1 MGSADWITL
10 KQVLEE
16 HIRRYTNLGRW
27 DGVRRVGRN
36 YRGNPMRVLIYRYAP
51 YLVAAFMVANGF
63 YTLAMG
69 LGEIFHLDQYLA
81 VELGEMRRYLEVVPA
96 PQLGGFVAVFLGVV
110 FIVLGKGLAER
121 RRRARNWAVVAL
133 LLNVLSHLYQ
143 GLPLRNCILSA
154 AGLVLLGLLRAEFT
168 HHSERHR
175 WSYAEVIAV
184 LSIIFALAYGIGGAY
199 LLRAEFSGIET
210 WTDAVYFTVVTY
222 SPLGYGDMLPQST
235 NAKWFAI
242 SMVSIGIGSFFTAL
256 TVLLGPLIE
265 NRLKGVFAV
274 VSKFQKS
281 VDHIHIVVC
290 GYTKVT
296 ESIVD
301 ELRAWQVP
309 FLIIDGREDFV
320 VHLRNSG
327 LDILHGD
334 PTERAVLEQANLPSA
349 AAVIAATDSD
359 ATNTLVALTACSLR
373 EAEDRHKFRIV
384 VHIEDEENIA
394 KVQSIGVDE
403 IISPSTLGGRLM
415 AQRALGAVESA
426 DHG

>member
-1 MGSADWITL
+1 MKAFIWRC
-10 KQVLEE
+10 V
-16 HIRRYTNLGRW
+16 
-27 DGVRRVGRN
+27 
-36 YRGNPMRVLIYRYAP
+36 P

-154 AGLVLLGLLRAEFT
+154 AGLVFLGLLRTEFT
-168 HHSERHR
+168 RHSERYR

-210 WTDAVYFTVVTY
+210 WADAVYFTVVTY
-222 SPLGYGDMLPQST
+222 STLGYGDMLPQSA

-242 SMVSIGIGSFFTAL
+242 SMVSVGIGSFVTAL

-281 VDHIHIVVC
+281 VDHIVVC

-301 ELRAWQVP
+301 ELRTRQVP

-320 VHLRNSG
+320 AHLKNSG
-327 LDILHGD
+327 LDVLQGD
-334 PTERAVLEQANLPSA
+334 PTERAVLEQANLSSA

-359 ATNTLVALTACSLR
+359 ATNTLVALTACTLR
-373 EAEDRHKFRIV
+373 EAGEQHKFRIIV
-384 VHIEDEENIA
+384 RIEDEENIA

-415 AQRALGAVESA
+415 AQRAVGAAESV
-426 DHG
+426 DHD

>member
-1 MGSADWITL
+1 MKALVWRC
-10 KQVLEE
+10 V
-16 HIRRYTNLGRW
+16 
-27 DGVRRVGRN
+27 
-36 YRGNPMRVLIYRYAP
+36 P

-81 VELGEMRRYLEVVPA
+81 VELGEMCRYLEVVPA

-133 LLNVLSHLYQ
+133 LLNMFCLIYTKGCHCRTVSCRQ
-143 GLPLRNCILSA
+143 RA
-154 AGLVLLGLLRAEFT
+154 LVLLGLLRSEFT

-210 WTDAVYFTVVTY
+210 WADAVYFTVVTY
-222 SPLGYGDMLPQST
+222 STLGYGDMLPQSA

-242 SMVSIGIGSFFTAL
+242 SMVIVGIGSFITAL

-281 VDHIHIVVC
+281 VDHIVVC

-301 ELRAWQVP
+301 ELRTRQVP

-320 VHLRNSG
+320 VHLKNSG
-327 LDILHGD
+327 SGCSTRRPHG
-334 PTERAVLEQANLPSA
+334 AGCV
-349 AAVIAATDSD
+349 
-359 ATNTLVALTACSLR
+359 
-373 EAEDRHKFRIV
+373 
-384 VHIEDEENIA
+384 
-394 KVQSIGVDE
+394 
-403 IISPSTLGGRLM
+403 
-415 AQRALGAVESA
+415 GAGESV
-426 DHG
+426 

>member
-1 MGSADWITL
+1 MKA
-10 KQVLEE
+10 
-16 HIRRYTNLGRW
+16 
-27 DGVRRVGRN
+27 
-36 YRGNPMRVLIYRYAP
+36 LIWRCVP

-154 AGLVLLGLLRAEFT
+154 AGLVFLGLLRTEFT
-168 HHSERHR
+168 RHSERYR

-210 WTDAVYFTVVTY
+210 WADAVYFTVVTY
-222 SPLGYGDMLPQST
+222 STLGYGDMLPQST

-242 SMVSIGIGSFFTAL
+242 SMVSVGIGSFVTAL

-281 VDHIHIVVC
+281 VDHIVVC

-301 ELRAWQVP
+301 ELRTRQVP

-320 VHLRNSG
+320 AHLKNSG
-327 LDILHGD
+327 LDVLQGD
-334 PTERAVLEQANLPSA
+334 PTERAVLEQANLSSA

-359 ATNTLVALTACSLR
+359 ATNTLVALTACTLR
-373 EAEDRHKFRIV
+373 EAGEQHKFRIIV
-384 VHIEDEENIA
+384 RIEDEENIA

-415 AQRALGAVESA
+415 AQRAVGAAESV
-426 DHG
+426 DHD

>member
-1 MGSADWITL
+1 MKALVWRC
-10 KQVLEE
+10 V
-16 HIRRYTNLGRW
+16 
-27 DGVRRVGRN
+27 
-36 YRGNPMRVLIYRYAP
+36 P

-154 AGLVLLGLLRAEFT
+154 AGLVLLGLLRTEFT
-168 HHSERHR
+168 RHSERHR
-175 WSYAEVIAV
+175 WSYAEVISV

-210 WTDAVYFTVVTY
+210 WADAVYFTVVTY
-222 SPLGYGDMLPQST
+222 STLGYGDMLPQSA

-242 SMVSIGIGSFFTAL
+242 SMVSVGIGSFVTAL
-256 TVLLGPLIE
+256 TVLLGPMIE

-281 VDHIHIVVC
+281 VDHIVIC

-301 ELRAWQVP
+301 ELRTRQTP
-309 FLIIDGREDFV
+309 FLIIEEREEFV
-320 VHLRNSG
+320 AYLKNSG
-327 LDILHGD
+327 LDVLQGN
-334 PTERAVLEQANLPSA
+334 PTERAVLEYANLSSA

-359 ATNTLVALTACSLR
+359 ATNTLVALTARALS
-373 EAEDRHKFRIV
+373 EAEAQHKFRIIV
-384 VHIEDEENIA
+384 RIEDEENIA
-394 KVQSIGVDE
+394 KVESIGVDE

-415 AQRALGAVESA
+415 AQRALGTAESV

>member
-1 MGSADWITL
+1 MKAFIW
-10 KQVLEE
+10 
-16 HIRRYTNLGRW
+16 RY
-27 DGVRRVGRN
+27 V
-36 YRGNPMRVLIYRYAP
+36 P

-69 LGEIFHLDQYLA
+69 LGEIFHLDRYLA

-168 HHSERHR
+168 RHSERHR

-222 SPLGYGDMLPQST
+222 STLGYGDILPQST

-242 SMVSIGIGSFFTAL
+242 STMGIGIGSFITAL

-281 VDHIHIVVC
+281 VDHIVVC

-301 ELRAWQVP
+301 ELRTRQVP
-309 FLIIDGREDFV
+309 FLIIDEREDFV
-320 VHLRNSG
+320 VHLKNSG
-327 LDILHGD
+327 LDVLQGD
-334 PTERAVLEQANLPSA
+334 PTERAVLEQANLSSA
-349 AAVIAATDSD
+349 TAVIAATDSD
-359 ATNTLVALTACSLR
+359 ATNTLVALTARALR
-373 EAEDRHKFRIV
+373 EAGEQHKLRIV
-384 VHIEDEENIA
+384 VRIEDEENIA
-394 KVQSIGVDE
+394 KVQSISVDE

-415 AQRALGAVESA
+415 AQRAVGAGESV